1 MNALSANDPIA
12 SGITT
17 TLAAEPIAP
26 AFTPAAPSGPSRRPA
41 LIIAGAAALVVGLAT
56 LWYFQSSAGRE
67 STDSAFIDGH
77 PVALAAQV
85 FGRVSD
91 VLVDDNQ
98 LVKAGQVVL
107 RIDPADYQVKLD
119 QAEAAKA
126 QAESALAHARAQL
139 PVIEATARQ
148 AAVQVK
154 VAEANAHK
162 TADDLHRYR
171 ELSENA
177 VSRLVL
183 DAAATQETVSSAQVD
198 ASRETAA
205 AAAGQIALGETV
217 IAAAEATV
225 RAATAQV
232 AQARLALSYCEL
244 KAPVSGY
251 VTRKSVESGNL
262 IQIGQPVLNLVT
274 ENLYVTAN
282 FKETQLTHL
291 SPGQPVDIT
300 VDTFPGLTFKG
311 RVDSRMAGTGS
322 AFALLPPEN
331 ATGNFVK
338 VVQRVPVK
346 IVFDREESSRLP
358 KLALGLSVIATVHVS
373 ETPTSHTETS
383 SIR

>member
-1 MNALSANDPIA
+1 M
-12 SGITT
+12 
-17 TLAAEPIAP
+17 
-26 AFTPAAPSGPSRRPA
+26 
-41 LIIAGAAALVVGLAT
+41 IAGAVALIVSLAA
-56 LWYFQSSAGRE
+56 LWYFECSVGRE

-77 PVALAAQV
+77 RVALAAQV
-85 FGRVSD
+85 SGRVSE

-98 LVKAGQVVL
+98 LVNAGQVVL
-107 RIDPADYQVKLD
+107 RLDPADYQVKLD
-119 QAEAAKA
+119 QAEAAQA
-126 QAESALAHARAQL
+126 QAKSALAHARAQL
-139 PVIEATARQ
+139 PVIEAVARQ
-148 AAVQVK
+148 AAVQVT

-183 DAAATQETVSSAQVD
+183 DAAVTQKTVSSAQVE
-198 ASRETAA
+198 ASREGAA
-205 AAAGQIALGETV
+205 AAAGQIALGQTA
-217 IAAAEATV
+217 IATAEATV

-244 KAPVSGY
+244 KAPITGY
-251 VTRKSVESGNL
+251 ITRKSVERGNF

-274 ENLYVTAN
+274 EDLYVTAN

-291 SPGQPVDIT
+291 SSGQSVDIT
-300 VDTFPGLTFKG
+300 VDTFPGITFKG

-322 AFALLPPEN
+322 TFALLPPEN

-346 IVFDREESSRLP
+346 IVFDREEIHRLP
-358 KLALGLSVIATVHVS
+358 KLALGLSVIATVNVS
-373 ETPTSHTETS
+373 ETPASRTETS

>member
-1 MNALSANDPIA
+1 MNALSANDPLT
-12 SGITT
+12 SGIRTP
-17 TLAAEPIAP
+17 LIAEPVAAIS
-26 AFTPAAPSGPSRRPA
+26 TPAAPSGHSRRPA
-41 LIIAGAAALVVGLAT
+41 LIILGAALVVGLAA
-56 LWYFQSSAGRE
+56 LWYFQSSSGRE
-67 STDSAFIDGH
+67 STDSAFVDGH
-77 PVALAAQV
+77 RVALAAQV
-85 FGRVSD
+85 SGRVSE

-98 LVKAGQVVL
+98 LVNAGEVVL

-139 PVIEATARQ
+139 PVIQAIARQ

-198 ASRETAA
+198 AAREGAA
-205 AAAGQIALGETV
+205 AAAGQIALGETA
-217 IAAAEATV
+217 ITAAEATV
-225 RAATAQV
+225 RAASSQV
-232 AQARLALSYCEL
+232 AQAHLALSYCEL
-244 KAPVSGY
+244 KAPVTGY
-251 VTRKSVESGNL
+251 VTRKSVERGNF
-262 IQIGQPVLNLVT
+262 IQMGQPVLNLVT
-274 ENLYVTAN
+274 KDLYVIAN

-311 RVDSRMAGTGS
+311 RVGSLMSGTGS

-346 IVFDREESSRLP
+346 IVFDREELSHLP
-358 KLALGLSVIATVHVS
+358 KLALGLSVIATVNMNQ
-373 ETPTSHTETS
+373 TPASRTETS
-383 SIR
+383 AIR

>member
-1 MNALSANDPIA
+1 
-12 SGITT
+12 
-17 TLAAEPIAP
+17 
-26 AFTPAAPSGPSRRPA
+26 
-41 LIIAGAAALVVGLAT
+41 LIIAGAAALLVGLAA
-56 LWYFQSSAGRE
+56 LWYFESSTGRE

-77 PVALAAQV
+77 RIALAAQV
-85 FGRVSD
+85 SGRVGD

-98 LVKAGQVVL
+98 LVRAGEVVL

-198 ASRETAA
+198 AAREGAA
-205 AAAGQIALGETV
+205 AAAGQIALGETA
-217 IAAAEATV
+217 ITAAEATV

-251 VTRKSVESGNL
+251 VTRKSVERGNF
-262 IQIGQPVLNLVT
+262 IQMGQPVLNLVT
-274 ENLYVTAN
+274 EDLYVTAN

-291 SPGQPVDIT
+291 SPGQPVDIA

-346 IVFDREESSRLP
+346 IVFDREEISRLP
-358 KLALGLSVIATVHVS
+358 KLALGLSVIATVNVS
-373 ETPTSHTETS
+373 GTPASHPETS

>member
-1 MNALSANDPIA
+1 MNALSANDPLA
-12 SGITT
+12 SGIRTPFVAESG
-17 TLAAEPIAP
+17 AAVS
-26 AFTPAAPSGPSRRPA
+26 TPAAPGGPSRRPA
-41 LIIAGAAALVVGLAT
+41 LVIAGAVAFLVGLAT
-56 LWYFQSSAGRE
+56 LWYFESSKGRE
-67 STDSAFIDGH
+67 STDSAFVDGH
-77 PVALAAQV
+77 RVALAAQV
-85 FGRVSD
+85 SGRVSD

-107 RIDPADYQVKLD
+107 RIDPADFQVKLD

-126 QAESALAHARAQL
+126 QAESGLAHARAQL

-148 AAVQVK
+148 ADAQVK

-162 TADDLHRYR
+162 MTDDLHRYR
-171 ELSENA
+171 QLSENA

-183 DAAATQETVSSAQVD
+183 DAAATQETVGNAQVD
-198 ASRETAA
+198 AAREGAA
-205 AAAGQIALGETV
+205 AAKGQIALGETA
-217 IAAAEATV
+217 IATAEANLRT
-225 RAATAQV
+225 ATAQV

-251 VTRKSVESGNL
+251 VTRKGVERGNF
-262 IQIGQPVLNLVT
+262 IQMGQPLLNLVT
-274 ENLYVTAN
+274 EDLYVTAN

-300 VDTFPGLTFKG
+300 VDTFPGITFTG

-346 IVFDREESSRLP
+346 IVFDREETSRLP
-358 KLALGLSVIATVHVS
+358 KLALGLSVIATVNVS
-373 ETPTSHTETS
+373 GTNAPY
-383 SIR
+383 

>member
-1 MNALSANDPIA
+1 MNALSANDPLTA
-12 SGITT
+12 GIQTP
-17 TLAAEPIAP
+17 LIAEPA
-26 AFTPAAPSGPSRRPA
+26 AAVSKPAAPSGPSHRPVWLIVGTTA
-41 LIIAGAAALVVGLAT
+41 LLAGLAA
-56 LWYFQSSAGRE
+56 LWYFGISTGRE

-77 PVALAAQV
+77 RVALAAQIS
-85 FGRVSD
+85 GRVSE

-98 LVKAGQVVL
+98 LVEAGQVVL

-119 QAEAAKA
+119 QADAAKA

-139 PVIEATARQ
+139 PVIEASARQ

-177 VSRLVL
+177 ISRLAL

-198 ASRETAA
+198 AAREGATAT
-205 AAAGQIALGETV
+205 AGQIALAATA
-217 IAAAEATV
+217 ITAAEANV

-251 VTRKSVESGNL
+251 ITRKSVERGNF
-262 IQIGQPVLNLVT
+262 IQMGQPVLNLVT
-274 ENLYVTAN
+274 EDFYVTAN
-282 FKETQLTHL
+282 FKETQLSHL
-291 SPGQPVDIT
+291 TPGQPVDIT
-300 VDTFPGLTFKG
+300 VDTFPGLIFKG

-346 IVFDREESSRLP
+346 IVFDREETGRLP
-358 KLALGLSVIATVHVS
+358 KLALGLSVIATVNVS
-373 ETPTSHTETS
+373 ET
-383 SIR
+383 SIQH

>member
-1 MNALSANDPIA
+1 MNALSANDPLA
-12 SGITT
+12 SGIRTPFVAESG
-17 TLAAEPIAP
+17 AAVS
-26 AFTPAAPSGPSRRPA
+26 TPAAPGGPSRRPA
-41 LIIAGAAALVVGLAT
+41 LVIAGAVAFLVGLAT
-56 LWYFQSSAGRE
+56 LWYFESSKGRE
-67 STDSAFIDGH
+67 STDSAFVDGH
-77 PVALAAQV
+77 RVALAAQV
-85 FGRVSD
+85 SGRVSD

-107 RIDPADYQVKLD
+107 RIDPADFQVKLD

-126 QAESALAHARAQL
+126 QAESGLAHARAQL

-148 AAVQVK
+148 ADAQVK

-162 TADDLHRYR
+162 TTDDLHRYR
-171 ELSENA
+171 QLSENA

-183 DAAATQETVSSAQVD
+183 DAAATQETVGNAQVD
-198 ASRETAA
+198 AAREGAA
-205 AAAGQIALGETV
+205 AAKGQIALGETA
-217 IAAAEATV
+217 IATAEANL

-251 VTRKSVESGNL
+251 VTRKGVERGNF
-262 IQIGQPVLNLVT
+262 IQMGQPLLNLVT
-274 ENLYVTAN
+274 EDLYVTAN

-300 VDTFPGLTFKG
+300 VDTFPGITFTG

-346 IVFDREESSRLP
+346 IVFDREETSRLP
-358 KLALGLSVIATVHVS
+358 KLALGLSVIATVNVS
-373 ETPTSHTETS
+373 GTNAPY
-383 SIR
+383 

>member
-12 SGITT
+12 SGIRT
-17 TLAAEPIAP
+17 TLVAEPVAP
-26 AFTPAAPSGPSRRPA
+26 VFTPAAATGPSRRPA
-41 LIIAGAAALVVGLAT
+41 LIIAGAAALLVGLAA
-56 LWYFQSSAGRE
+56 LWYFESSTGRE

-77 PVALAAQV
+77 RIALAAQV
-85 FGRVSD
+85 SGRVGD

-98 LVKAGQVVL
+98 LVRAGEVVL

-139 PVIEATARQ
+139 PVIAAIARQ

-198 ASRETAA
+198 AAREGAA
-205 AAAGQIALGETV
+205 AAAGQIALGETA
-217 IAAAEATV
+217 ITAAEATV

-251 VTRKSVESGNL
+251 VTRKSVERGNF
-262 IQIGQPVLNLVT
+262 IQMGQPVLNLVN
-274 ENLYVTAN
+274 EDLYVTAN

-291 SPGQPVDIT
+291 SPGQPVDIA

-346 IVFDREESSRLP
+346 IVFDREEISRLP
-358 KLALGLSVIATVHVS
+358 KLALGLSVIATVNVS
-373 ETPTSHTETS
+373 GTPASHPETS